1 MYGGSPY
8 GSSPSYG
15 GSPYG
20 GGMYGGGSMY
30 GGMYGGMNG
39 GGMYGGGGGPF
50 GAFGMN
56 GQGDKDLPS
65 GMRNIEQMLVPAA
78 PIHSH
83 LRPRARASG
92 CPARSS

>member
-1 MYGGSPY
+1 MYGGAPY

-39 GGMYGGGGGPF
+39 GGMYGGGGPF